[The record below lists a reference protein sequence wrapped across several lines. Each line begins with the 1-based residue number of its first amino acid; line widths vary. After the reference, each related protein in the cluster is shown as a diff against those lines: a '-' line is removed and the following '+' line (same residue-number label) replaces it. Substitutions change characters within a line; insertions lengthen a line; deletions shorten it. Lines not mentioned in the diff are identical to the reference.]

1 MIERTFACQDCKD
14 AIHDDHYWHATG
26 PGDSTCIYDYSQAT
40 GWFVCDYMD
49 SFGLEFNLKMGR
61 ITDVVI
67 GPFCKSCW
75 EKRSS

>member
-26 PGDSTCIYDYSQAT
+26 KAT